1 MRLRGNIILLIVLAL
16 AGCQV
21 IPENERLIEMPVIVS
36 GDVHPHVLIEY
47 TGFRCVN
54 CPTATELAQS
64 LVQLYDTQLI
74 VVAMH
79 PASNPFTQGAKKFD
93 YTCPEADVYYTF
105 MHGTQTTPFPIG
117 NIDFTPVEGTYLFE
131 PNMWAAQLSRVM
143 NDSTSISLAVEA
155 EVDTLTREVD
165 IRTRWFAD
173 KAMPCRLVIWFVE
186 DSVLGAQAMPDGTNN
201 MAYYHRH
208 MFRGGDSD
216 NPWGRIV
223 DIGEKEEMNR
233 STATLPDK
241 CGWRNCHIVAVLM
254 DKEDYHILNA
264 TQTNIKRKE

>member
-1 MRLRGNIILLIVLAL
+1 MLLCA
-16 AGCQV
+16 CEV
-21 IPENERLIEMPVIVS
+21 IKEEERLIPLPREEFKTNRT
-36 GDVHPHVLIEY
+36 HVLIEY

-79 PASNPFTQGAKKFD
+79 PATNPFTQGAAKFD
-93 YTCPEADVYYTF
+93 YTCPEADTYYQF
-105 MHGTQTTPFPIG
+105 MHGTRTTPFPIG
-117 NIDFTPVEGTYLFE
+117 NIDFTQENEQYLFE
-131 PNMWAAQLSRVM
+131 PNIWAARLSQVM
-143 NDSTSISLAVEA
+143 NDSTTISLAVEA

-173 KAMPCRLVIWFVE
+173 KAMPCRLVVWFVE

-208 MFRGGDSD
+208 LFRGGDSD

-223 DIGEKEEMNR
+223 TIGEKEEMNR
-233 STATLPDK
+233 SIATLPDK
-241 CGWRNCHIVAVLM
+241 CGWRNCHIVAILM
-254 DKEDYHILNA
+254 DKDDEHILNA
-264 TQTNIKRKE
+264 KQTPIKYKEQ

>member
-1 MRLRGNIILLIVLAL
+1 MCACEVIKEEEQLIPL
-16 AGCQV
+16 
-21 IPENERLIEMPVIVS
+21 PREEFKTNRT
-36 GDVHPHVLIEY
+36 HVLIEY

-93 YTCPEADVYYTF
+93 YTCPEADTYYQF

-117 NIDFTPVEGTYLFE
+117 NIDFMSENEQYLLE
-131 PNMWAAQLSRVM
+131 TNTWAARLAAMM
-143 NDSTSISLAVEA
+143 NDSTNISLAVEA
-155 EVDTLTREVD
+155 EVDTLTREVE
-165 IRTRWFAD
+165 IETRLFAD
-173 KAMPCRLVIWFVE
+173 SAMECSLVYWFVE

-208 MFRGGDSD
+208 MFRGVAGEA
-216 NPWGRIV
+216 PWGRKIE
-223 DIGEKEEMNR
+223 IGEQEETL
-233 STATLPDK
+233 SGKATLPEK
-241 CGWRNCHIVAVLM
+241 CGWRNCHLVAVLM

-264 TQTNIKRKE
+264 KETIIKAK